1 MGLQLDGKMK
11 QPDFEFD
18 REEVRFSHRFGP
30 FTSVVTPPMVHY
42 AQYKVRVRMNVC
54 ALVSVF
60 INGYAYF
67 FSFCVVSRQEMLS
80 SFVLGTK

>member
-42 AQYKVRVRMNVC
+42 AQYKVSVC
-54 ALVSVF
+54 VCVSV
-60 INGYAYF
+60 
-67 FSFCVVSRQEMLS
+67 CVL
-80 SFVLGTK
+80 

>member
-18 REEVRFSHRFGP
+18 SEEVRFSHRFGP

-42 AQYKVRVRMNVC
+42 AQYKVSHVFKE
-54 ALVSVF
+54 LPLF
-60 INGYAYF
+60 INGAA
-67 FSFCVVSRQEMLS
+67 S
-80 SFVLGTK
+80 SLVE